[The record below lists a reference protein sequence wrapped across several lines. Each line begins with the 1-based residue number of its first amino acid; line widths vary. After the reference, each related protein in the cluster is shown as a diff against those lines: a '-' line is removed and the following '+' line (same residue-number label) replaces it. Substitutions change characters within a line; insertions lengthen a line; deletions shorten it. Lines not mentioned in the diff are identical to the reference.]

1 MSCLDAHTANI
12 TSTVHHDGLFAAQD
26 LIDLI
31 TADIQMRDPPIVNLS
46 NGWILCTCFNAS
58 PIHGNNSNTTVTSF
72 GNDEND
78 NGSLGLSFLITI
90 SVASFCAIIA
100 LIFCITVGLVYI
112 KHKKY
117 VHMYVASYIMQYT
130 CVLLY
135 FDVGKQQ
142 PVVQ

>member
-1 MSCLDAHTANI
+1 MNCLDAHTANI
-12 TSTVHHDGLFAAQD
+12 TSTVHHDGLSAAQD
-26 LIDLI
+26 LIDLT
-31 TADIQMRDPPIVNLS
+31 TADIQMRNPPVVNLS

-58 PIHGNNSNTTVTSF
+58 SNTTVTEF

-112 KHKKY
+112 KYKRYIHI
-117 VHMYVASYIMQYT
+117 YVAS
-130 CVLLY
+130 
-135 FDVGKQQ
+135 
-142 PVVQ
+142 